1 MAEEEETGSEG
12 RLHNLAAFRKR
23 KGSDAT
29 LVTCPKCRT
38 LINMLAVRCPNCR
51 IHFDGP
57 AFQFARD
64 NAPPPP
70 PPAWFAIVLWIVV
83 VLSVLGVG
91 GTIFIL
97 STS

>member
-38 LINMLAVRCPNCR
+38 LINMLVVRCPNCR

-70 PPAWFAIVLWIVV
+70 AWFAIVLWIVV
-83 VLSVLGVG
+83 VLIVLGVG
-91 GTIFIL
+91 GTILIL